1 MRTSIEPMID
11 LVLLG
16 AGHAHVEVLRR
27 FARRPEAGVRLTL
40 VARAPV
46 TPYSGRL
53 PALIRGDCARADA
66 QIDLGPLAAVAG
78 ARLVITEA
86 TGIDLSAR
94 LVAVDDRPSVRFDLL
109 SIDVGGVPAM
119 PEGIGIAVKP
129 IGLFLAALIRMEG
142 KLANG
147 ARLALVGAGAAG
159 TELAL
164 ALARRFRGRF
174 RLTLVCDTPEPL
186 MEAPPSAR
194 AVVRTALADARVE
207 LVCGVRAGVPAGGK
221 LALSDGSV
229 IEAEEVLWA
238 TNALGPKL
246 LAESG
251 LICDAAGCVLVDAS
265 LRSRGHDFVFAAG
278 DCAAI
283 EGAPRPK
290 AGVWAVR
297 AGPVL
302 AANLRRAAQGEP
314 PRAWRPQADAL
325 AILGL
330 GDGRAVAWRNG
341 FALSGLLVGWYKD
354 WIDRRFLQR
363 YASEGLPHPLIMPD
377 ADRVELDAA
386 DLGIISHASLHQ
398 AQAGLAPPVGARLVQ
413 RTSHLAA
420 PLDDPFTCGRI
431 AAAHALMALHASGA
445 QPWSATAVV
454 TPPAGA
460 AEAARADVLAMLQGA
475 SEVLEMDGARLVDCT
490 TAGGT
495 AAAVSLMLTGI
506 AAPGD
511 AAASLQPGD
520 SLILTKPLGSGA
532 LLHGYQRGFVE
543 ARWLLGA
550 IEVMVGSSATAA
562 QILQQQGATASATVA
577 AHGTIGALMELL
589 RKANLAAALVPGA
602 IPALPGALALLRRGR
617 THPLAVA
624 NGRMWPEAPDRPEV
638 ALLMDPQIAGGLLAG
653 VPAWRAASC
662 LTALHD
668 AGYDAMIIGETETRR
683 LEVPRLRLLEDAEGS

>member
-1 MRTSIEPMID
+1 
-11 LVLLG
+11 
-16 AGHAHVEVLRR
+16 
-27 FARRPEAGVRLTL
+27 
-40 VARAPV
+40 
-46 TPYSGRL
+46 
-53 PALIRGDCARADA
+53 
-66 QIDLGPLAAVAG
+66 
-78 ARLVITEA
+78 
-86 TGIDLSAR
+86 
-94 LVAVDDRPSVRFDLL
+94 
-109 SIDVGGVPAM
+109 
-119 PEGIGIAVKP
+119 
-129 IGLFLAALIRMEG
+129 
-142 KLANG
+142 
-147 ARLALVGAGAAG
+147 
-159 TELAL
+159 
-164 ALARRFRGRF
+164 
-174 RLTLVCDTPEPL
+174 
-186 MEAPPSAR
+186 
-194 AVVRTALADARVE
+194 
-207 LVCGVRAGVPAGGK
+207 
-221 LALSDGSV
+221 
-229 IEAEEVLWA
+229 
-238 TNALGPKL
+238 
-246 LAESG
+246 
-251 LICDAAGCVLVDAS
+251 
-265 LRSRGHDFVFAAG
+265 
-278 DCAAI
+278 
-283 EGAPRPK
+283 
-290 AGVWAVR
+290 
-297 AGPVL
+297 
-302 AANLRRAAQGEP
+302 
-314 PRAWRPQADAL
+314 
-325 AILGL
+325 
-330 GDGRAVAWRNG
+330 
-341 FALSGLLVGWYKD
+341 
-354 WIDRRFLQR
+354 
-363 YASEGLPHPLIMPD
+363 MPD